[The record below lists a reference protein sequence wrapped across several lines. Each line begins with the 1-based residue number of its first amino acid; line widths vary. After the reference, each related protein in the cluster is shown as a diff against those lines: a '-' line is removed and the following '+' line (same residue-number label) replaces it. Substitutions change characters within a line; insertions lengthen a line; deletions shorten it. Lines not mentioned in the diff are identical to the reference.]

1 MNIDDIKAKVD
12 KAQSNVDKIN
22 NTIEKYK
29 KQLEKK
35 IIAADAVLEKYNR
48 SERYSDIKD
57 DPDLSRRFYEVN
69 RDLDHD
75 FYWAIFDIREK
86 ESGIESNKRKL
97 KEAEELLKVWKEK
110 LRLEEV
116 KLQYIQDSV
125 PGVIKEFLNEWKSR
139 VIGYYNKKAEEY
151 PEALQEYRETRDK
164 LYYECLVEVVNR
176 LVEENREEFIQKYC
190 WKNDDRF
197 NRIMST
203 LNEGFKPNNNYE
215 YINLVHFGY
224 RDKNDPDEHPK
235 YVRNEEQWKAR
246 FSDGFFQAWLD
257 HMFDPDWLDKQIE
270 QEKNNKL
277 IDLMTRVSKI
287 TGEILDA
294 TYLYI
299 ADDGNLNGYIIGK
312 DGKAEVETI
321 GAGGYN
327 EHVILESGRRGM
339 CFHYRVLI
347 KPRK

>member
-1 MNIDDIKAKVD
+1 M
-12 KAQSNVDKIN
+12 
-22 NTIEKYK
+22 TIEELK
-29 KQLEKK
+29 EKVCLAEEKVVK
-35 IIAADAVLEKYNR
+35 IEKTIERHKSRGEMKVIALNKIMEQNNLGITYDDVCEKPNWY
-48 SERYSDIKD
+48 YDYQGK
-57 DPDLSRRFYEVN
+57 
-69 RDLDHD
+69 D
-75 FYWAIFDIREK
+75 FYHNLYWIVCDIREREYAINNNLK
-86 ESGIESNKRKL
+86 KL
-97 KEAEELLKVWKEK
+97 KDAQQIVQNWKEK

-125 PGVIKEFLNEWKSR
+125 PEVIKRFLNEWKAKVMS
-139 VIGYYNKKAEEY
+139 YYTKKAEEY
-151 PEALQEYRETRDK
+151 PEALQKYRSECEK
-164 LYYECLVEVVNR
+164 LYYDCLVEVINK
-176 LVEENREEFIQKYC
+176 LVEENKEEFIQKYC
-190 WKNDDRF
+190 WKSEDRF
-197 NRIMST
+197 NHIMDT

-215 YINLVHFGY
+215 YINLIHFSY
-224 RDKNDPDEHPK
+224 KDHNDPDEHPK
-235 YVRNEEQWKAR
+235 YVRRVEQWKSK
-246 FSDGFFQAWLD
+246 FGDGFFQTWLG
-257 HMFDPDWLDKQIE
+257 HNFDPDWLEKQIE

-327 EHVILESGRRGM
+327 EHVILDSGRRGQ
-339 CFHYRVLI
+339 CYHFRVLV

>member
-1 MNIDDIKAKVD
+1 MNIVDIKAKVD

-22 NTIEKYK
+22 DTIEKYK

-57 DPDLSRRFYEVN
+57 VPGLLHRFSEVD
-69 RDLDHD
+69 RDLNND
-75 FYWAIFDIREK
+75 FYWAICDIHDK

-97 KEAEELLKVWKEK
+97 KEAEELLKRWKEK

-116 KLQYIQDSV
+116 KIQFIQDSV
-125 PGVIKEFLNEWKSR
+125 PEVIKSFLDDWKQR
-139 VIGYYNKKAEEY
+139 VINYYLKKAESY
-151 PEALQEYRETRDK
+151 PEDYKAYREEKERV
-164 LYYECLVEVVNR
+164 YFECLKEIVEH
-176 LVEENREEFIQKYC
+176 LVAEDKEGFIKKYC
-190 WKNDDRF
+190 YSHEQRF
-197 NRIMST
+197 NRLIEAI
-203 LNEGFKPNNNYE
+203 NEEYKPNNSYE
-215 YINLVHFGY
+215 YHNLINFY
-224 RDKNDPDEHPK
+224 YTDRNDPDEHPK

-257 HMFDPDWLDKQIE
+257 HKFDPDWLDKQIE

-327 EHVILESGRRGM
+327 EHVILESGRRGQ
-339 CFHYRVLI
+339 CYHFRVLV